1 MTTISVRGA
10 ACRQGSPVN
19 DDAIGYTAQAAWVLD
34 GATSLGRGLVGD
46 DSDAR
51 WLAQSANAHLQ
62 RLLEE
67 QPHRP
72 TDDLL
77 AQLQAGIASDF
88 QRDSGVAVSL
98 DLNLPTACLSLLR
111 VLGDGSLEL
120 LNLCDTSIHLAWD
133 DGRVE
138 SFGDTPLEEIDRQ
151 SVQRLLALREANPD
165 WSHAQLWQASREW
178 VRRNR
183 ALANTPEGYWCLDPS
198 ERWIPHVQRRV
209 LDAAG
214 LRAFMLVS
222 DGFDRLLDFRRYD
235 LDALFAALPERGVE
249 ALIDELRALEG
260 ADDQA
265 LAYPRLKIHDDASVV
280 WGEVKVG
287 VA

>member
-1 MTTISVRGA
+1 MTTISVLGA

-34 GATSLGRGLVGD
+34 GATSLGQGLVGGE
-46 DSDAR
+46 SDAR
-51 WLAQSANAHLQ
+51 WLAQCANGYLQ

-67 QPHRP
+67 QPYRP
-72 TDDLL
+72 TEDLL
-77 AQLQAGIASDF
+77 AQLQAGIAADF
-88 QRDSGVAVSL
+88 QRDAGVAVSQ

-111 VLGDGSLEL
+111 VLDDGSLEL
-120 LNLCDTSIHLAWD
+120 LNLCDTSIHLAWEN
-133 DGRVE
+133 GHVE
-138 SFGDTPLEEIDRQ
+138 SFGDTPLEEFDRQ
-151 SVQRLLALREANPD
+151 SVARLIGLREAHPD
-165 WSHAQLWQASREW
+165 WDHAQLWQASREW

-183 ALANTPEGYWCLDPS
+183 ALANTPAGYWCLDPS

-209 LDAAG
+209 LDPAG
-214 LRAFMLVS
+214 LKAFMLVT

-260 ADDQA
+260 ADGQA
-265 LAYPRLKIHDDASVV
+265 LDYPRLKIHDDASVV
-280 WGEVKVG
+280 WGAVCG
-287 VA
+287 

>member
-34 GATSLGRGLVGD
+34 GATSLGRGLVGG

-77 AQLQAGIASDF
+77 AQLQAGIAADF
-88 QRDSGVAVSL
+88 QRDSGVAVSM

-209 LDAAG
+209 LDPAG

-280 WGEVKVG
+280 WGEVVR
-287 VA
+287 

>member
-1 MTTISVRGA
+1 MTTISVLGA

-19 DDAIGYTAQAAWVLD
+19 DDAIGYTATAAWVLD
-34 GATSLGRGLVGD
+34 GATSLGRGLVGGE
-46 DSDAR
+46 SDAR

-62 RLLEE
+62 SLLEE
-67 QPHRP
+67 QPYRP
-72 TDDLL
+72 TQDLL
-77 AQLQAGIASDF
+77 VQLQAGIAADF

-98 DLNLPTACLSLLR
+98 ELNLPTACLSLLR
-111 VLGDGSLEL
+111 LLGDGSLEL
-120 LNLCDTSIHLAWD
+120 LNLCDTCIHLAWD
-133 DGRVE
+133 DGQVE

-151 SVQRLLALREANPD
+151 SVARLIALREANPD
-165 WSHAQLWQASREW
+165 WNHEQLWQASREW

-209 LDAAG
+209 LDPAG
-214 LRAFMLVS
+214 LKAFMLVT

-235 LDALFAALPERGVE
+235 LDSLFAALPERGVE

-260 ADDQA
+260 ADGQA
-265 LAYPRLKIHDDASVV
+265 LDYPRLKIHDDASVV
-280 WGEVKVG
+280 WGVVRG
-287 VA
+287 

>member
-1 MTTISVRGA
+1 MTMISVLGA

-19 DDAIGYTAQAAWVLD
+19 DDAIGHTATAAWVLD
-34 GATSLGRGLVGD
+34 GATSLGRGLVGGE
-46 DSDAR
+46 SDAR
-51 WLAQSANAHLQ
+51 WLAQSANGHLQ

-67 QPHRP
+67 QPYRP
-72 TDDLL
+72 TGDLL
-77 AQLQAGIASDF
+77 AQLQAGIAEDF

-120 LNLCDTSIHLAWD
+120 LNLCDTCIHLAWD
-133 DGRVE
+133 DGHVE

-151 SVQRLLALREANPD
+151 SVARLIALREANPD
-165 WSHAQLWQASREW
+165 WDHAQLWQASRDW

-198 ERWIPHVQRRV
+198 ERWIAHVQRRV
-209 LDAAG
+209 LDPSG
-214 LRAFMLVS
+214 LKAFMLVT

-235 LDALFAALPERGVE
+235 LDSLFAALPERGVE
-249 ALIDELRALEG
+249 ALIDELRVLES
-260 ADDQA
+260 ADGQA
-265 LAYPRLKIHDDASVV
+265 LDYPRLKIHDDASVV
-280 WGEVKVG
+280 WGTVRG
-287 VA
+287 

>member
-1 MTTISVRGA
+1 MTTISVLGA

-34 GATSLGRGLVGD
+34 GATSLGQGLVGGE
-46 DSDAR
+46 SDAR
-51 WLAQSANAHLQ
+51 WLAQCANGHLQ

-67 QPHRP
+67 QPYRP

-77 AQLQAGIASDF
+77 AQLQAGIAADF
-88 QRDSGVAVSL
+88 QRDAGVAVSQ

-111 VLGDGSLEL
+111 VLDDGSLEL
-120 LNLCDTSIHLAWD
+120 LNLCDTSIHLAWEN
-133 DGRVE
+133 GHVE
-138 SFGDTPLEEIDRQ
+138 SFGDTPLEEFDRQ
-151 SVQRLLALREANPD
+151 SVARLIGLREAHPD
-165 WSHAQLWQASREW
+165 WDHAQLWQASREW

-183 ALANTPEGYWCLDPS
+183 ALANTPAGYWCLDPS

-209 LDAAG
+209 LDPAG
-214 LRAFMLVS
+214 LKAFMLVT

-235 LDALFAALPERGVE
+235 LEALFAALPERGVE

-260 ADDQA
+260 ADGQA
-265 LAYPRLKIHDDASVV
+265 LDYPRLKIHDDASVV
-280 WGEVKVG
+280 WGAVCG
-287 VA
+287 

>member
-1 MTTISVRGA
+1 MTTISILGA

-19 DDAIGYTAQAAWVLD
+19 DDAIGHTATAAWVLD
-34 GATSLGRGLVGD
+34 GATSLGQGLVGG

-51 WLAQSANAHLQ
+51 WLAQSANGHLQ
-62 RLLEE
+62 RLLEK
-67 QPHRP
+67 QPYRP
-72 TDDLL
+72 TADLL
-77 AQLQAGIASDF
+77 AHLQAGIAADF

-111 VLGDGSLEL
+111 VLEEGSLEL
-120 LNLCDTSIHLAWD
+120 LNLCDTCIHLAWD

-151 SVQRLLALREANPD
+151 SVARLVALREANPD

-183 ALANTPEGYWCLDPS
+183 ALANTPQGYWCLDPS

-209 LDAAG
+209 LDPAG
-214 LRAFMLVS
+214 LKAFMLVT
-222 DGFDRLLDFRRYD
+222 DGFDRLLDFHQYD
-235 LDALFAALPERGVE
+235 LQSLFAALPEHGVE
-249 ALIDELRALEG
+249 ALIDELRALEV

-265 LAYPRLKIHDDASVV
+265 LTYPRLKIHDDASVV
-280 WGEVKVG
+280 WG
-287 VA
+287 ALAR

>member
-1 MTTISVRGA
+1 MTTISVLGA

-19 DDAIGYTAQAAWVLD
+19 DDAIGYTATAAWVLD
-34 GATSLGRGLVGD
+34 GATSLGRGLVGGE
-46 DSDAR
+46 SDAR

-67 QPHRP
+67 QPYRP
-72 TDDLL
+72 TQDLL
-77 AQLQAGIASDF
+77 VQLQAGIAADF

-98 DLNLPTACLSLLR
+98 ELNLPTACLSLLR
-111 VLGDGSLEL
+111 LLGDGSLEL
-120 LNLCDTSIHLAWD
+120 LNLCDTCIHLAWD
-133 DGRVE
+133 DGHVE

-151 SVQRLLALREANPD
+151 SVARLIALREANPD
-165 WSHAQLWQASREW
+165 WNHEQLWQASREW

-209 LDAAG
+209 LAPAG
-214 LRAFMLVS
+214 LKAFMLVT

-235 LDALFAALPERGVE
+235 LDSLFAALPERGVE

-260 ADDQA
+260 ADGQA
-265 LAYPRLKIHDDASVV
+265 LDYPRLKIHDDASVV
-280 WGEVKVG
+280 WGVVRG
-287 VA
+287 

>member
-1 MTTISVRGA
+1 MTTISVVGA

-19 DDAIGYTAQAAWVLD
+19 DDAIGYTATAAWVLD
-34 GATSLGRGLVGD
+34 GATSLGRGLVGGE
-46 DSDAR
+46 SDAR

-67 QPHRP
+67 QPYRP
-72 TDDLL
+72 TQDLL
-77 AQLQAGIASDF
+77 VQLQAGVAADF

-98 DLNLPTACLSLLR
+98 ELNLPTACLSLLR

-120 LNLCDTSIHLAWD
+120 LNLCDTCIHLAWE
-133 DGRVE
+133 DGCVE

-151 SVQRLLALREANPD
+151 SVARLIALREANPD
-165 WSHAQLWQASREW
+165 WNHEQLWQASRAW

-209 LDAAG
+209 LDPTG
-214 LRAFMLVS
+214 LKAFMLVT

-265 LAYPRLKIHDDASVV
+265 LVYPRLKIHDDASVV
-280 WGEVKVG
+280 WGEVVR
-287 VA
+287 

>member
-1 MTTISVRGA
+1 MTTISVLGA

-34 GATSLGRGLVGD
+34 GATSLGQGLVGGE
-46 DSDAR
+46 SDAR

-67 QPHRP
+67 QPYRP
-72 TDDLL
+72 TQDLL
-77 AQLQAGIASDF
+77 AQLQAGIAADF

-120 LNLCDTSIHLAWD
+120 LNLCDTCIHLAWD
-133 DGRVE
+133 DGHVE

-183 ALANTPEGYWCLDPS
+183 ALANTPQGYWCLDPS
-198 ERWIPHVQRRV
+198 ERWIAHVQRRV
-209 LDAAG
+209 LDPSG
-214 LRAFMLVS
+214 LKAFMLVT

-235 LDALFAALPERGVE
+235 LDSLFAALPERGVE
-249 ALIDELRALEG
+249 ALIDELRALES
-260 ADDQA
+260 ADGQA
-265 LAYPRLKIHDDASVV
+265 LDLSLIHI
-280 WGEVKVG
+280 
-287 VA
+287 

>member
-1 MTTISVRGA
+1 MTTISVLGA

-19 DDAIGYTAQAAWVLD
+19 DDAIGYTATAAWVLD
-34 GATSLGRGLVGD
+34 GATSLGRGLVGGE
-46 DSDAR
+46 SDAR

-62 RLLEE
+62 SLLEE
-67 QPHRP
+67 QPYRP
-72 TDDLL
+72 TQDLL
-77 AQLQAGIASDF
+77 VQLQAGIAADF

-98 DLNLPTACLSLLR
+98 ELNLPTACLSLLR
-111 VLGDGSLEL
+111 LLGDGSLEL
-120 LNLCDTSIHLAWD
+120 LNLCDTCIHLAWD
-133 DGRVE
+133 DGHVE

-151 SVQRLLALREANPD
+151 SVARLIALREANPD
-165 WSHAQLWQASREW
+165 WNHEQLWQASREW

-209 LDAAG
+209 LDPAG
-214 LRAFMLVS
+214 LKAFMLVT

-235 LDALFAALPERGVE
+235 LDSLFAALPERGVE

-260 ADDQA
+260 ADGQA
-265 LAYPRLKIHDDASVV
+265 LDYPRLKIHDDASVV
-280 WGEVKVG
+280 WGVVRG
-287 VA
+287 

>member
-1 MTTISVRGA
+1 MTTISVLGA

-19 DDAIGYTAQAAWVLD
+19 DDAIGYTATAAWVLD
-34 GATSLGRGLVGD
+34 GATSLGRGLVGGE
-46 DSDAR
+46 SDAR

-67 QPHRP
+67 QPYRP
-72 TDDLL
+72 TQDLL
-77 AQLQAGIASDF
+77 VQLQAGIAADF

-98 DLNLPTACLSLLR
+98 ELNLPTACLSLLR
-111 VLGDGSLEL
+111 LLGDGSLEL
-120 LNLCDTSIHLAWD
+120 LNLCDTCIHLAWD
-133 DGRVE
+133 DGYVE

-151 SVQRLLALREANPD
+151 SIARLIALREANPD
-165 WSHAQLWQASREW
+165 WNHEQLWQASREW

-209 LDAAG
+209 LDPAG
-214 LRAFMLVS
+214 LKAFMLVT

-235 LDALFAALPERGVE
+235 LDSLFAALPERGVE

-260 ADDQA
+260 ADGQA
-265 LAYPRLKIHDDASVV
+265 LDYPRLKIHDDASVV
-280 WGEVKVG
+280 WGVVRG
-287 VA
+287 